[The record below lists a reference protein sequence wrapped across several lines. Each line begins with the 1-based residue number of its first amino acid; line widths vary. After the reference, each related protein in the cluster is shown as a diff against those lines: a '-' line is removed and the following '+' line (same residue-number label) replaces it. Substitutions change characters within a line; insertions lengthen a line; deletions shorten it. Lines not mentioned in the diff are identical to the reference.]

1 MIPQFDWVCN
11 VCRCVMSLTSG
22 IYWVDLSFFNNY
34 SADVVSAFPWVVTK
48 MVCIRYQSNYYI
60 NDRLYQIRDLTS
72 HLYVFRILLAFFVL
86 LNCFNFISQ
95 QSAQCLSG
103 FLAPRIMHIVAFLK
117 ILKWTWM
124 PRCFAMSNNRLDLK
138 VPFGKNSYS

>member
-1 MIPQFDWVCN
+1 MWLAFFLG
-11 VCRCVMSLTSG
+11 SLH
-22 IYWVDLSFFNNY
+22 IV
-34 SADVVSAFPWVVTK
+34 
-48 MVCIRYQSNYYI
+48 SNYYI

-117 ILKWTWM
+117 ILK
-124 PRCFAMSNNRLDLK
+124 
-138 VPFGKNSYS
+138 